1 MPNLR
6 LTLLLCATGIA
17 FSQTPTRPTPD
28 YDLLLKGGHVI
39 DGKNKLSAIRDV
51 AIKDGKIAA
60 VAPNIP
66 TVKAAKTVNVT
77 GLYVTPGL
85 VDIHVHVFP
94 GLEKNSYA
102 SGDWGLYPDGFTL
115 RTGVTTVADA
125 GSSGWRNFE
134 DFKARIVDQSKTRVL
149 AFLNVV
155 GAGMGSGQIE
165 QNLND
170 MEVAPATAMALKYKG
185 LIVGVKS
192 AHFNG
197 KEWTPYEHAE
207 EIAVAANIPVMID
220 FGGNVRA
227 GRTLD
232 DLFMKY
238 LRPGDIF
245 THMYGG
251 KRGEQ
256 DPETKG
262 PSKAMIEGRKK
273 GIIFD
278 VGHGSGSFAWS
289 CAIPL
294 IKAGFKPDSIST
306 DLHHNSMNSGMKDML
321 VVMDKFLAMGL
332 SLENVIL
339 WSTYNPAREIHHEEL
354 GHLSVGAPADVAVL
368 RMVKGNFGFT
378 DQNYARLNGTQR
390 LECEMTLRDGR
401 VVYELNGLTRDN
413 WEKVPPNARPGGD
426 PKWDGLAPQPRRP
439 RPDVPSN

>member
-1 MPNLR
+1 MPNFR
-6 LTLLLCATGIA
+6 LTLLLCFAGIVA
-17 FSQTPTRPTPD
+17 GQTPPPGSGPD

-39 DGKNKLSAIRDV
+39 DGKNNLSAIRDV
-51 AIKDGKIAA
+51 AIKDGKVAA
-60 VAPNIP
+60 VAANIP
-66 TVKAAKTVNVT
+66 AAKALKAVNVS

-102 SGDWGLYPDGFTL
+102 SGDWGLQPDGFTL
-115 RTGVTTVADA
+115 RNGVTTVADA

-134 DFKARIVDQSKTRVL
+134 DFKARIIDASKTRVL

-170 MEVAPATAMALKYKG
+170 MEVEPATAMALKYKG

-207 EIAVAANIPVMID
+207 EIGKAAGIPVMID

-251 KRGEQ
+251 RRGEQ
-256 DPETKG
+256 DPDTKG
-262 PSKAMIEGRKK
+262 PSKAMVEGRKK

-278 VGHGSGSFAWS
+278 VGHGSASFGWS

-306 DLHHNSMNSGMKDML
+306 DLHNHSMNAGMKDML
-321 VVMDKFLAMGL
+321 NVMDKFLAMGM

-339 WSTYNPAREIHHEEL
+339 WSTYNPAKEIHHEEL

-368 RMVKGNFGFT
+368 RVVKGSFGFT
-378 DQNYARLNGTQR
+378 DQVLAKLNGTQK
-390 LECEMTLRDGR
+390 LECEMTLRDGKI
-401 VVYELNGLTRDN
+401 VYDLNGLMRDS
-413 WEKVPPNARPGGD
+413 WERVPLDARPGGD

-439 RPDVPSN
+439 RPDAP